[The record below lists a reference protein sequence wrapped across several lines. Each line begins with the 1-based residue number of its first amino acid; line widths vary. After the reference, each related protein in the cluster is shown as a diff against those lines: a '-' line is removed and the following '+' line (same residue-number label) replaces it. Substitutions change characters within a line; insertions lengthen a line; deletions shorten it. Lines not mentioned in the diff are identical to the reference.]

1 MNIFTEFD
9 TRIRAAICELQKSGE
24 LPSDMDLSKVSIE
37 PPRDDS
43 HGDISTNVAMVLA
56 KPARKNPREIAGK
69 IADILGR
76 AEDVLEVTIAGPG
89 FINLRLADKF
99 WHQVVR
105 AALSDTQVFGTSS
118 FGDGEKINVEY
129 VSVNPTGPL
138 HVGHCR
144 GAVFGDALANLL
156 GFAGYDVVREYY
168 FNDAGAQIDALARSV
183 HWRVREAL
191 GEQMGDMPEGLYPG
205 AYLKPLGEK
214 LAAEKGAA
222 LMAMTQDQWLP
233 VLRSEGI
240 DAMMTLIKDDLALLG
255 IHHDV
260 FFSELSL
267 HGENGG
273 EIKQTVDSLN
283 AKGLIYEGVLPPPKG
298 QLPQDWEAREQTLFK
313 ATDFGDDIDR
323 PLMKSNG
330 DYTYFAADVAYFK
343 NKFDRGFSQMI
354 YVLGAD
360 HSGYVKRLQ
369 AVGKAISDDKA
380 QAIVRICQMVKLFRD
395 GVPVKMSKRAGNF
408 ITLRDVVEEVGR
420 DSVRF
425 MMLYRKNDA
434 PLDFDFVKVTEQS
447 RDNPVFYVQYAHAR
461 ICSVMRGAS
470 ENIQE
475 SELSNEALSRAS
487 LELLDDDSERQ
498 LMRKIAAFPR
508 IIESA
513 ARVHEPHR
521 LAFYLYE
528 VASTF
533 HSLWNKGKE
542 LPHLRFIDAQNGD
555 TTRARLA
562 LIRATA
568 HVIASGLTI
577 LGVEATEEMR

>member
-1 MNIFTEFD
+1 VNIFTEFD
-9 TRIRAAICELQKSGE
+9 TRIRAAIGELQKTGE
-24 LPSDMDLSKVSIE
+24 LPSDMDLSKISTE

-56 KPARKNPREIAGK
+56 KPARKNPREIAAK
-69 IADILGR
+69 IADILGH
-76 AEDVLEVTIAGPG
+76 AEDVIEVTIAGPG

-105 AALSDTQVFGTSS
+105 AALSDAHTFGTSS
-118 FGDGEKINVEY
+118 LGSSEKINVEY

-156 GFAGYDVVREYY
+156 DFAGYDVVREYY

-183 HWRVREAL
+183 HWRVREAM

-205 AYLKPLGEK
+205 EYLKPLAEK
-214 LAAEKGAA
+214 LAGDRGAE
-222 LMAMTQDQWLP
+222 LMAMTQDEWLP

-267 HGENGG
+267 HGKHGG

-283 AKGLIYEGVLPPPKG
+283 TKGLIYEGFLPPPKG

-313 ATDFGDDIDR
+313 ATEFGDDIDR

-369 AVGKAISDDKA
+369 AVAKAISDGKA
-380 QAIVRICQMVKLFRD
+380 EAIVRICQMVKLFRD

-475 SELSNEALSRAS
+475 SELSDRALSMAS

-521 LAFYLYE
+521 LAFFLYE

>member
-1 MNIFTEFD
+1 MNIFAEFEA
-9 TRIRAAICELQKSGE
+9 RIRTAISEVQKSGA
-24 LPSDMDLSKVSIE
+24 LPHDIDLSKITTE
-37 PPRDDS
+37 PPRDEN
-43 HGDISTNVAMVLA
+43 HGDVSTNVAMVLA
-56 KPARKNPREIAGK
+56 KPAGKSPMEIAQK
-69 IADILGR
+69 IGDILGK
-76 AEDVLEVTIAGPG
+76 ADDVLGVNIAGPG
-89 FINLRLADKF
+89 FINIKLADAF
-99 WHQVVR
+99 WHKVVR
-105 AALSDTQVFGTSS
+105 AALSTRTEFGTSKI
-118 FGDGEKINVEY
+118 GNGEKINVEY

-144 GAVFGDALANLL
+144 GAIFGDALANLL
-156 GFAGYDVVREYY
+156 DYAGFDVVREYY

-183 HWRVREAL
+183 HWRIREAL
-191 GEQMGDMPEGLYPG
+191 GEKLGEMPEGLYPG
-205 AYLKPLGEK
+205 EYLKPLAEN
-214 LAAEKGAA
+214 LAAKHGAELTSMTEKE
-222 LMAMTQDQWLP
+222 WLP
-233 VLRSEGI
+233 VLRAAGVA
-240 DAMMTLIKDDLALLG
+240 AMMALIKDDLAMLG

-267 HGENGG
+267 HDG
-273 EIKQTVDSLN
+273 EIKKTIEDLN
-283 AKGLIYEGVLPPPKG
+283 AKGLIYDGFLPPPKG
-298 QLPQDWEAREQTLFK
+298 RTPEDWKAREQTLFR

-360 HSGYVKRLQ
+360 HSGYIKRLQ
-369 AVGKAISDDKA
+369 AIAKAISGGKA
-380 QAIVRICQMVKLFRD
+380 EAVVRICQMVKLFRD
-395 GVPVKMSKRAGNF
+395 GIPVKMSKRAGNF
-408 ITLRDVVEEVGR
+408 ITMREVVEEVGS

-461 ICSVMRGAS
+461 ICSVKRGAS

-475 SELSNEALSRAS
+475 SQLSSKVLSEAS
-487 LELLDDDSERQ
+487 LELLNDDSERQ
-498 LMRKIAAFPR
+498 LMRKIASFPR

-513 ARVHEPHR
+513 ARAHEPHR
-521 LAFYLYE
+521 LAFFLYE

-542 LPHLRFIDAQNGD
+542 LPHLRFIDAENYD
-555 TTRARLA
+555 TTIARLA
-562 LIRATA
+562 LITATA
-568 HVIASGLTI
+568 NVIERGLAI
-577 LGVEATEEMR
+577 LGVEAIEEMR

>member
-1 MNIFTEFD
+1 VNIFAEFEA
-9 TRIRAAICELQKSGE
+9 RIRTAIIEVQKSGT
-24 LPSDMDLSKVSIE
+24 LPAGIDLSKITTE
-37 PPRDDS
+37 PPRDEN

-56 KPARKNPREIAGK
+56 KPAGKSPMEIAQK
-69 IADILGR
+69 IG
-76 AEDVLEVTIAGPG
+76 DVLGKADDVLGVNIAGPG
-89 FINLRLADKF
+89 FINIKLADVF
-99 WHQVVR
+99 WHKVVR
-105 AALSDTQVFGTSS
+105 ATLSTRTEFGTSKI
-118 FGDGEKINVEY
+118 GKGEKINVEY

-144 GAVFGDALANLL
+144 GAIFGDALANLL
-156 GFAGYDVVREYY
+156 NYAGYDVVREYY

-183 HWRVREAL
+183 HWRIREAL
-191 GEQMGDMPEGLYPG
+191 GEKLGEIPEGLYPG
-205 AYLKPLGEK
+205 EYLKPLAEN
-214 LAAEKGAA
+214 LAAKHGAELTSMAEKE
-222 LMAMTQDQWLP
+222 WLP
-233 VLRSEGI
+233 VLRAAGVA
-240 DAMMTLIKDDLALLG
+240 AMMALIKDDLAVLG

-267 HGENGG
+267 HGG
-273 EIKQTVDSLN
+273 EIKKTIEDLSS
-283 AKGLIYEGVLPPPKG
+283 KGLIYDGFLPPPKG
-298 QLPQDWEAREQTLFK
+298 RTPEDWKAREQTLFRAK
-313 ATDFGDDIDR
+313 DFGDDIDR

-360 HSGYVKRLQ
+360 HSGYIKRLQ
-369 AVGKAISDDKA
+369 AIARAISGDKA
-380 QAIVRICQMVKLFRD
+380 EAIVRICQMVKLFRD
-395 GVPVKMSKRAGNF
+395 GIPVKMSKRAGNF
-408 ITLRDVVEEVGR
+408 ITMRELVEEVGS

-470 ENIQE
+470 EKIQE
-475 SELSNEALSRAS
+475 SSISVKVLSEAS
-487 LELLDDDSERQ
+487 LELLDDESERQ
-498 LMRKIAAFPR
+498 LMRKIASFPR

-513 ARVHEPHR
+513 ARAHEPHR
-521 LAFYLYE
+521 LAFFLYE

-542 LPHLRFIDAQNGD
+542 LPHLRFIDTENYD
-555 TTRARLA
+555 TTIARLA
-562 LIRATA
+562 LITATA
-568 HVIASGLTI
+568 NVIERGLTI

>member
-1 MNIFTEFD
+1 VNIFAEFE
-9 TRIRAAICELQKSGE
+9 TRIRTAISELQKTGS
-24 LPSDMDLSKVSIE
+24 LPQDIDLSKITTE
-37 PPRDDS
+37 PPRDEN
-43 HGDISTNVAMVLA
+43 HGDVSTNVAMVLA
-56 KPARKNPREIAGK
+56 KPAGKSPMEIAQK
-69 IADILGR
+69 IGDILGK
-76 AEDVLEVTIAGPG
+76 ADDVLGVNIAGPG
-89 FINLRLADKF
+89 FINIKLADAF
-99 WHQVVR
+99 WHKVVR
-105 AALSDTQVFGTSS
+105 AALSTRTEFGTSKI
-118 FGDGEKINVEY
+118 GKGKKINVEY

-144 GAVFGDALANLL
+144 GAIFGDALANLL
-156 GFAGYDVVREYY
+156 DCAGYDVVREYY

-183 HWRVREAL
+183 HWRIREAL
-191 GEQMGDMPEGLYPG
+191 GEKLGEMPDGLYPG
-205 AYLKPLGEK
+205 EYLKPLAEN
-214 LAAEKGAA
+214 LAAKHGAELTSMAEKE
-222 LMAMTQDQWLP
+222 WLP
-233 VLRSEGI
+233 VLRAAGVA
-240 DAMMTLIKDDLALLG
+240 AMMALIKDDLAMLG

-267 HGENGG
+267 HGG
-273 EIKQTVDSLN
+273 EIKKTIEDLS
-283 AKGLIYEGVLPPPKG
+283 AKGLIYDGFLPPPKG
-298 QLPQDWEAREQTLFK
+298 RTPEDWKAREQTLFR

-343 NKFDRGFSQMI
+343 NKFDRGFSEMI

-360 HSGYVKRLQ
+360 HSGYIKRLQ
-369 AVGKAISDDKA
+369 AIAKAISGGKA
-380 QAIVRICQMVKLFRD
+380 EAIVRICQMVKLFRD
-395 GVPVKMSKRAGNF
+395 GKPVKMSKRAGNF
-408 ITLRDVVEEVGR
+408 ITMREVVEEVGS

-475 SELSNEALSRAS
+475 SQLSSKVLSEAS
-487 LELLDDDSERQ
+487 LELLNDESERQ
-498 LMRKIAAFPR
+498 LMRKIASFPR

-521 LAFYLYE
+521 LAFFLYE

-542 LPHLRFIDAQNGD
+542 LPHLRFIDRENYD
-555 TTRARLA
+555 TTIARLA
-562 LIRATA
+562 LITATA
-568 HVIASGLTI
+568 NVIERGLTI

>member
-1 MNIFTEFD
+1 VNIFTEFD
-9 TRIRAAICELQKSGE
+9 TRIRAAIGELQKSGD
-24 LPSDMDLSKVSIE
+24 LPSDLDLSKVSTE

-56 KPARKNPREIAGK
+56 KPAGKNPREIAVK
-69 IADILGR
+69 ISDKLSQAD
-76 AEDVLEVTIAGPG
+76 DVLEVTIAGPG
-89 FINLRLADKF
+89 FINLRLADQF
-99 WHQVVR
+99 WHEVVR
-105 AALSDTQVFGTSS
+105 AALSETAVFGTSS
-118 FGDGEKINVEY
+118 FGKSEKINVEY

-156 GFAGYDVVREYY
+156 DFAGYDVVREYY

-183 HWRVREAL
+183 HWRVCEAL
-191 GEQMGDMPEGLYPG
+191 GEDLGEMPEGLYPG
-205 AYLKPLGEK
+205 EYLKPLGEK
-214 LAAEKGAA
+214 LAGDRGAE
-222 LMAMTQDQWLP
+222 LISMAENEWLP
-233 VLRSEGI
+233 VLRSAGI
-240 DAMMTLIKDDLALLG
+240 DAMMTLIRQDLALLG

-267 HGENGG
+267 HGDDGG

-283 AKGLIYEGVLPPPKG
+283 KKGLIYEGVLPPPKG
-298 QLPQDWEAREQTLFK
+298 QLPQDWEAREQTLFR

-408 ITLRDVVEEVGR
+408 ITLRDVVEEVGS

-475 SELSNEALSRAS
+475 SELSNRALSMAS

-521 LAFYLYE
+521 LAFFLYE
-528 VASTF
+528 VASAF

-542 LPHLRFIDAQNGD
+542 LPHLRFIDAENGD

-577 LGVEATEEMR
+577 LGVDATEEMR

>member
-1 MNIFTEFD
+1 MNIFAEFE
-9 TRIRAAICELQKSGE
+9 TRIRTAISEVQKTGG
-24 LPSDMDLSKVSIE
+24 LPHDIDLSKITTE
-37 PPRDDS
+37 PPRDEN
-43 HGDISTNVAMVLA
+43 HGDVSTNVAMVLA
-56 KPARKNPREIAGK
+56 KPAGKSPMEIAQK
-69 IADILGR
+69 IG
-76 AEDVLEVTIAGPG
+76 DVLGKADDVLGVNIAGPG
-89 FINLRLADKF
+89 FINIKLADAF
-99 WHQVVR
+99 WHKVVR
-105 AALSDTQVFGTSS
+105 AALSTRTEFGTSKV
-118 FGDGEKINVEY
+118 GKGEKINVEY

-144 GAVFGDALANLL
+144 GAIFGDALANLL
-156 GFAGYDVVREYY
+156 DYAGYDVVREYY

-183 HWRVREAL
+183 HWRIREAL
-191 GEQMGDMPEGLYPG
+191 GEKLGEMPEGLYPG
-205 AYLKPLGEK
+205 EYLKPLAEN
-214 LAAEKGAA
+214 LAAKHGAELTSMAEKE
-222 LMAMTQDQWLP
+222 WLP
-233 VLRSEGI
+233 VLRAAGVA
-240 DAMMTLIKDDLALLG
+240 AMMALIKDDLAMLG

-267 HGENGG
+267 HGG
-273 EIKQTVDSLN
+273 EIKKTIEDLSS
-283 AKGLIYEGVLPPPKG
+283 KGLIYDGFLPPPKG
-298 QLPQDWEAREQTLFK
+298 RTPEDWKAREQTLFRAK
-313 ATDFGDDIDR
+313 DFGDDIDR

-360 HSGYVKRLQ
+360 HSGYIKRLQ
-369 AVGKAISDDKA
+369 AIAKAISGDKA
-380 QAIVRICQMVKLFRD
+380 EAVVRICQMVRLFRD

-408 ITLRDVVEEVGR
+408 ITMREVVEEVGS

-475 SELSNEALSRAS
+475 SQLSSKVLSEAS
-487 LELLDDDSERQ
+487 LELLDDESERQ
-498 LMRKIAAFPR
+498 LMRKIASFPR

-513 ARVHEPHR
+513 ARAHEPHR
-521 LAFYLYE
+521 LAFFLYE

-542 LPHLRFIDAQNGD
+542 LPHLRFIDAGNYD
-555 TTRARLA
+555 TTIARLA
-562 LIRATA
+562 LITATA
-568 HVIASGLTI
+568 NVIERGLAI
-577 LGVEATEEMR
+577 LGVEAIEEMR

>member
-1 MNIFTEFD
+1 VNIFTEFD
-9 TRIRAAICELQKSGE
+9 TRIRAAIGELQKTGE
-24 LPSDMDLSKVSIE
+24 LPSDMDLSKISTE

-56 KPARKNPREIAGK
+56 KPARKNPREIAAK
-69 IADILGR
+69 IADILGH
-76 AEDVLEVTIAGPG
+76 AEDVIEVTIAGPG

-105 AALSDTQVFGTSS
+105 AALSDARTFGTSS
-118 FGDGEKINVEY
+118 LGSSEKINVEY

-156 GFAGYDVVREYY
+156 DFAGYDVVREYY

-205 AYLKPLGEK
+205 EYLKPLAEK
-214 LAAEKGAA
+214 LAGDRGAE
-222 LMAMTQDQWLP
+222 LMAMTQDEWLP

-267 HGENGG
+267 HGKHGG

-283 AKGLIYEGVLPPPKG
+283 TKGLIYEGFLPPPKG

-313 ATDFGDDIDR
+313 ATEFGDDIDR

-369 AVGKAISDDKA
+369 AVAKAISDGKA
-380 QAIVRICQMVKLFRD
+380 EAIVRICQMVKLFRD

-475 SELSNEALSRAS
+475 SELSDRALSMAS

-521 LAFYLYE
+521 LAFFLYE

>member
-1 MNIFTEFD
+1 VNIFAEFE
-9 TRIRAAICELQKSGE
+9 TRIRTAISEVQKTGG
-24 LPSDMDLSKVSIE
+24 LPHDIDLSKITTE
-37 PPRDDS
+37 PPRDEN
-43 HGDISTNVAMVLA
+43 HGDVSTNVAMVLA
-56 KPARKNPREIAGK
+56 KPAGKSPMEIAQK
-69 IADILGR
+69 IG
-76 AEDVLEVTIAGPG
+76 DVLGKADDVLGVNIAGPG
-89 FINLRLADKF
+89 FINIKLADAF
-99 WHQVVR
+99 WHKVVR
-105 AALSDTQVFGTSS
+105 AALSTRTEFGTSKV
-118 FGDGEKINVEY
+118 GKGEKINVEY

-144 GAVFGDALANLL
+144 GAIFGDALANLL
-156 GFAGYDVVREYY
+156 DYAGYDVVREYY

-183 HWRVREAL
+183 HWRIREAL
-191 GEQMGDMPEGLYPG
+191 GEKLGEMPEGLYPG
-205 AYLKPLGEK
+205 EYLKPLAEN
-214 LAAEKGAA
+214 LAAKHGAELTSMAEKE
-222 LMAMTQDQWLP
+222 WLP
-233 VLRSEGI
+233 VLRAAGVA
-240 DAMMTLIKDDLALLG
+240 AMMALIKDDLAMLG

-267 HGENGG
+267 HGG
-273 EIKQTVDSLN
+273 EIKKTIEDLSS
-283 AKGLIYEGVLPPPKG
+283 KGLIYDGFLPPPKG
-298 QLPQDWEAREQTLFK
+298 RTPEDWKAREQTLFRAK
-313 ATDFGDDIDR
+313 DFGDDIDR

-360 HSGYVKRLQ
+360 HSGYIKRLQ
-369 AVGKAISDDKA
+369 AIAKAISGDKA
-380 QAIVRICQMVKLFRD
+380 EAVVRICQMVRLFRD

-408 ITLRDVVEEVGR
+408 ITMREVVEEVGS

-475 SELSNEALSRAS
+475 SQLSSKVLSEAS
-487 LELLDDDSERQ
+487 LELLDDESERQ
-498 LMRKIAAFPR
+498 LMRKIASFPR

-513 ARVHEPHR
+513 ARAHEPHR
-521 LAFYLYE
+521 LAFFLYE

-542 LPHLRFIDAQNGD
+542 LPHLRFIDAGNYD
-555 TTRARLA
+555 TTIARLA
-562 LIRATA
+562 LITATA
-568 HVIASGLTI
+568 NVIERGLAI
-577 LGVEATEEMR
+577 LGVEAIEEMR

>member
-1 MNIFTEFD
+1 MNIFAEFEA
-9 TRIRAAICELQKSGE
+9 RIRTAISEVQKTGA
-24 LPSDMDLSKVSIE
+24 LPQDIDLSKITTE
-37 PPRDDS
+37 PPRDEN
-43 HGDISTNVAMVLA
+43 HGDVSTNVAMVLA
-56 KPARKNPREIAGK
+56 KPAGKSPMEIAQK
-69 IADILGR
+69 IGDILGK
-76 AEDVLEVTIAGPG
+76 ADDVLGVNIAGPG
-89 FINLRLADKF
+89 FINIKLADVF
-99 WHQVVR
+99 WHTVVR
-105 AALSDTQVFGTSS
+105 AALSTRSEFGTSKI
-118 FGDGEKINVEY
+118 GNGEKINVEY

-144 GAVFGDALANLL
+144 GAIFGDALANLL
-156 GFAGYDVVREYY
+156 AYAGFDVVREYY
-168 FNDAGAQIDALARSV
+168 FNDAGAQIDALARSI
-183 HWRVREAL
+183 HWRIREAL
-191 GEQMGDMPEGLYPG
+191 GEELGEMPEGLYPG
-205 AYLKPLGEK
+205 DYLKPLAEN
-214 LAAEKGAA
+214 LAAKHGAELTSMAEKE
-222 LMAMTQDQWLP
+222 WLP
-233 VLRSEGI
+233 VLRAAGVA
-240 DAMMTLIKDDLALLG
+240 AMMALIKDDLAMLG

-267 HGENGG
+267 HGG
-273 EIKQTVDSLN
+273 EIKKTIEVLK
-283 AKGLIYEGVLPPPKG
+283 AKGLIYNGFLPPPKG
-298 QLPQDWEAREQTLFK
+298 RTPEDWKAREQTLFRAK
-313 ATDFGDDIDR
+313 DFGDDIDR

-360 HSGYVKRLQ
+360 HSGYIKRLQ
-369 AVGKAISDDKA
+369 AIAKAISGNKA
-380 QAIVRICQMVKLFRD
+380 EAIVRICQMVKLFRD

-408 ITLRDVVEEVGR
+408 ITMREVVEEVGS

-470 ENIQE
+470 ENVQE
-475 SELSNEALSRAS
+475 SQLSSKVLSGAS

-498 LMRKIAAFPR
+498 LMRKIASFPR

-513 ARVHEPHR
+513 ARAHEPHR

-542 LPHLRFIDAQNGD
+542 LPHLRFIDRENYD
-555 TTRARLA
+555 TTIARLA
-562 LIRATA
+562 LITATA
-568 HVIASGLTI
+568 NVIERGLTI

>member
-1 MNIFTEFD
+1 
-9 TRIRAAICELQKSGE
+9 
-24 LPSDMDLSKVSIE
+24 
-37 PPRDDS
+37 
-43 HGDISTNVAMVLA
+43 
-56 KPARKNPREIAGK
+56 
-69 IADILGR
+69 
-76 AEDVLEVTIAGPG
+76 VLEVTIAGPG
-89 FINLRLADKF
+89 FINLRLADEF

-105 AALSDTQVFGTSS
+105 AALSDTHVFGTSS
-118 FGDGEKINVEY
+118 LGSCEKINVEY

-156 GFAGYDVVREYY
+156 DFSGYDVVREYY

-191 GEQMGDMPEGLYPG
+191 GEELGDMPEGLYPG
-205 AYLKPLGEK
+205 EYLKPLGEQ

-222 LMAMTQDQWLP
+222 LIAMTEDEWLP

-240 DAMMTLIKDDLALLG
+240 DAMMTLIKQDLALLG
-255 IHHDV
+255 IHHDM
-260 FFSELSL
+260 FFSELTL
-267 HGENGG
+267 HGKGGG

-283 AKGLIYEGVLPPPKG
+283 TKGLIYEGFLPPPKG

-313 ATDFGDDIDR
+313 ATEFGDDIDR

-369 AVGKAISDDKA
+369 AVAKAISDGKA
-380 QAIVRICQMVKLFRD
+380 EAIVRICQMVKLFRD
-395 GVPVKMSKRAGNF
+395 GVPIKMSKRAGNF

-475 SELSNEALSRAS
+475 SELSNESLSTAS

-521 LAFYLYE
+521 LAFFLYE

-542 LPHLRFIDAQNGD
+542 LPHLRFIDPENGD

>member
-1 MNIFTEFD
+1 MNIFAEFE
-9 TRIRAAICELQKSGE
+9 TRIRTAISEVQKTGG
-24 LPSDMDLSKVSIE
+24 LPHDIDLSKITTE
-37 PPRDDS
+37 PPRDEN
-43 HGDISTNVAMVLA
+43 HGDVSTNVAMVLA
-56 KPARKNPREIAGK
+56 KPAGKSPMEIAQK
-69 IADILGR
+69 IG
-76 AEDVLEVTIAGPG
+76 DVLGKADDVLGVNIAGPG
-89 FINLRLADKF
+89 FINIKLADAF
-99 WHQVVR
+99 WHKVVR
-105 AALSDTQVFGTSS
+105 AALSTRTEFGTSKV
-118 FGDGEKINVEY
+118 GKGEKINVEY

-144 GAVFGDALANLL
+144 GAIFGDALANLL
-156 GFAGYDVVREYY
+156 DYAGFDVVREYY

-183 HWRVREAL
+183 HWRIREAL
-191 GEQMGDMPEGLYPG
+191 GEKLGEMPEGLYPG
-205 AYLKPLGEK
+205 EYLKPLAEN
-214 LAAEKGAA
+214 LAAKHGAELTSMAEKE
-222 LMAMTQDQWLP
+222 WLP
-233 VLRSEGI
+233 VLRAAGVA
-240 DAMMTLIKDDLALLG
+240 AMMALIKDDLAMLG

-267 HGENGG
+267 HGG
-273 EIKQTVDSLN
+273 EIKKTIEDLSS
-283 AKGLIYEGVLPPPKG
+283 KGLIYDGFLPPPKG
-298 QLPQDWEAREQTLFK
+298 RTPEDWKAREQTLFRAK
-313 ATDFGDDIDR
+313 DFGDDIDR

-360 HSGYVKRLQ
+360 HSGYIKRLQ
-369 AVGKAISDDKA
+369 AIAKAISGDKA
-380 QAIVRICQMVKLFRD
+380 EAVVRICQMVRLFRD
-395 GVPVKMSKRAGNF
+395 GIPVKMSKRAGNF
-408 ITLRDVVEEVGR
+408 ITMREVVEEVGS

-475 SELSNEALSRAS
+475 SQLSSKVLSEAS
-487 LELLDDDSERQ
+487 LELLDDESERQ
-498 LMRKIAAFPR
+498 LMRKIASFPR

-513 ARVHEPHR
+513 ARAHEPHR
-521 LAFYLYE
+521 LAFFLYE

-542 LPHLRFIDAQNGD
+542 LPHLRFIDAGNYD
-555 TTRARLA
+555 TTIARLA
-562 LIRATA
+562 LITATA
-568 HVIASGLTI
+568 NVIERGLAI
-577 LGVEATEEMR
+577 LGVEAIEEMR

>member
-1 MNIFTEFD
+1 MNIFAEFEA
-9 TRIRAAICELQKSGE
+9 RVRAATSEVQKSGT
-24 LPSDMDLSKVSIE
+24 LPAGIDLSKITTE
-37 PPRDDS
+37 PPRDEN

-56 KPARKNPREIAGK
+56 KAAGKSPMEIAQK
-69 IADILGR
+69 IGDILGQ
-76 AEDVLEVTIAGPG
+76 ADDVLGVNIAGPG
-89 FINLRLADKF
+89 FINVKLADVF
-99 WHQVVR
+99 WHRVVR
-105 AALSDTQVFGTSS
+105 AALSEKTEFGTSD
-118 FGDGEKINVEY
+118 FGKDEKINVEY

-144 GAVFGDALANLL
+144 GAIYGDALANLL
-156 GFAGYDVVREYY
+156 EYVGYDVVREYY

-183 HWRVREAL
+183 HWRIGEAL
-191 GEQMGDMPEGLYPG
+191 GKNSGEMPEDLYPG
-205 AYLKPLGEK
+205 EYLKPLGEK
-214 LAAEKGAA
+214 LAAEHGAELTA
-222 LMAMTQDQWLP
+222 MAENQWLP
-233 VLRSEGI
+233 VLRTVGVE
-240 DAMMTLIKDDLALLG
+240 AMMALIKDDLALLG

-267 HGENGG
+267 HSG
-273 EIKQTVDSLN
+273 EIKQTIDDLN
-283 AKGLIYEGVLPPPKG
+283 TKGLIYDGFLPPPKG
-298 QLPQDWEAREQTLFK
+298 RTPEDWKAREQTLFR
-313 ATDFGDDIDR
+313 ATEFGDDIDR

-360 HSGYVKRLQ
+360 HSGYIKRLQ
-369 AVGKAISDDKA
+369 AIAKAISGNKA
-380 QAIVRICQMVKLFRD
+380 EAIVRICQMVKLFRN
-395 GVPVKMSKRAGNF
+395 GIPVKMSKRAGNF
-408 ITLRDVVEEVGR
+408 ITMRDVVEEVGP

-470 ENIQE
+470 EIIEE
-475 SELSNEALSRAS
+475 SELSSRMLSDAS
-487 LELLDDDSERQ
+487 LELLDDENERQ
-498 LMRKIAAFPR
+498 LMRKIASFPR

-513 ARVHEPHR
+513 ARAHEPHR

-542 LPHLRFIDAQNGD
+542 LPHLRFIDAKNSD
-555 TTRARLA
+555 TTKARLA
-562 LIRATA
+562 LIGATA
-568 HVIASGLTI
+568 NVIARGLTI

>member
-1 MNIFTEFD
+1 MNIFAEFE
-9 TRIRAAICELQKSGE
+9 TRIRTAISELQKTGS
-24 LPSDMDLSKVSIE
+24 LPQDIDLSKITTE
-37 PPRDDS
+37 PPRDEN
-43 HGDISTNVAMVLA
+43 HGDVSTNVAMVLA
-56 KPARKNPREIAGK
+56 KPAGKSPMEIAQK
-69 IADILGR
+69 IGDILGK
-76 AEDVLEVTIAGPG
+76 ADDVLGVNIAGPG
-89 FINLRLADKF
+89 FINIKLADAF
-99 WHQVVR
+99 WHKVVR
-105 AALSDTQVFGTSS
+105 AALSTRTEFGTSKI
-118 FGDGEKINVEY
+118 GKGKKINVEY

-144 GAVFGDALANLL
+144 GAIFGDALANLL
-156 GFAGYDVVREYY
+156 DCAGYDVVREYY

-183 HWRVREAL
+183 HWRIREAL
-191 GEQMGDMPEGLYPG
+191 GEKLGEMPDGLYPG
-205 AYLKPLGEK
+205 EYLKPLAEN
-214 LAAEKGAA
+214 LAAKHGAELTSMAEKE
-222 LMAMTQDQWLP
+222 WLP
-233 VLRSEGI
+233 VLRAAGVA
-240 DAMMTLIKDDLALLG
+240 AMMALIKDDLAMLG

-267 HGENGG
+267 HGG
-273 EIKQTVDSLN
+273 EIKKTIEDLS
-283 AKGLIYEGVLPPPKG
+283 AKGLIYDGFLPPPKG
-298 QLPQDWEAREQTLFK
+298 RTPEDWKAREQTLFR

-343 NKFDRGFSQMI
+343 NKFDRGFSEMI

-360 HSGYVKRLQ
+360 HSGYIKRLQ
-369 AVGKAISDDKA
+369 AIAKAISGGKA
-380 QAIVRICQMVKLFRD
+380 EAIVRICQMVKLFRD
-395 GVPVKMSKRAGNF
+395 GKPVKMSKRAGNF
-408 ITLRDVVEEVGR
+408 ITMREVVEEVGS

-475 SELSNEALSRAS
+475 SQLSSKVLSEAS
-487 LELLDDDSERQ
+487 LELLNDESERQ
-498 LMRKIAAFPR
+498 LMRKIASFPR

-521 LAFYLYE
+521 LAFFLYE

-542 LPHLRFIDAQNGD
+542 LPHLRFIDRENYD
-555 TTRARLA
+555 TTIARLA
-562 LIRATA
+562 LITATA
-568 HVIASGLTI
+568 NVIERGLTI